1 MENFK
6 QKLTRIKTLLFDV
19 DGVLTNGQVFLM
31 ESGEFVRNMNSK
43 DGYALQLAVKKGYR
57 IAIITGGNSQ
67 IVKKALQ
74 GLGIEDVF
82 LSQHDKLQCYK
93 DYINEHDLKEDEI
106 LYMGDDLPDWEVM
119 KTSVLGACPADSV
132 DEILAIADY
141 ISPKKGGYGAVR
153 DVIEQVMKVQGK
165 WMTWFEEKDIKQ

>member
-93 DYINEHDLKEDEI
+93 DYINEHSLNEEEI
-106 LYMGDDLPDWEVM
+106 LYMGDDLPDYEVM
-119 KTSVLGACPADSV
+119 KRVGLAVCPFNSAH
-132 DEILAIADY
+132 EIKEICLY
-141 ISPKKGGYGAVR
+141 ISSRNGGEACVR
-153 DVIEQVMKVQGK
+153 DIIEQVMRSQG
-165 WMTWFEEKDIKQ
+165 TWEITGW

>member
-57 IAIITGGNSQ
+57 IGIITGGSSQ
-67 IVKKALQ
+67 IVKKALA
-74 GLGIEDVF
+74 GLGIEDIF

-93 DYINEHDLKEDEI
+93 DYINEHGLNEEEI
-106 LYMGDDLPDWEVM
+106 LFMGDDLPDYEVM
-119 KTSVLGACPADSV
+119 KRVGIAACPSDSAH
-132 DEILAIADY
+132 EIKEICIY
-141 ISPKKGGYGAVR
+141 ISNRKGGEACVR
-153 DVIEQVMKVQGK
+153 DIIEQVMRSQG
-165 WMTWFEEKDIKQ
+165 TWEITGW

>member
-31 ESGEFVRNMNSK
+31 ENGEFVRNMNSK

-57 IAIITGGNSQ
+57 VAIITGGNSQ
-67 IVKKALQ
+67 VLKKALHA
-74 GLGIEDVF
+74 LGIADVF

-93 DYINEHDLKEDEI
+93 DYINEHSLNEEEI
-106 LYMGDDLPDWEVM
+106 LYMGDDLPDYEVM
-119 KTSVLGACPADSV
+119 QRVGIASCPNNSAH
-132 DEILAIADY
+132 EIKEISIY
-141 ISPKKGGYGAVR
+141 ISNRNGGDGCAR
-153 DVIEQVMKVQGK
+153 DIIEQVMRSQGK
-165 WMTWFEEKDIKQ
+165 WEIAGW

>member
-57 IAIITGGNSQ
+57 IGIITGGNSQ
-67 IVKKALQ
+67 IVKKSLN
-74 GLGIEDVF
+74 GLGIEDIF

-93 DYINEHDLKEDEI
+93 DYINEHDLKEEEI
-106 LYMGDDLPDWEVM
+106 LFMGDDLPDYEVM
-119 KTSVLGACPADSV
+119 KRVGIAACPFNAAH
-132 DEILAIADY
+132 EIKE
-141 ISPKKGGYGAVR
+141 ISIYVSNKNGGEACVR
-153 DVIEQVMKVQGK
+153 DIVEQVMRSQG
-165 WMTWFEEKDIKQ
+165 TWEIMGW

>member
-67 IVKKALQ
+67 IVKNALQ

-82 LSQHDKLQCYK
+82 LSQHDKLLCYK
-93 DYINEHDLKEDEI
+93 DYINEHDLVEDEI
-106 LYMGDDLPDWEVM
+106 LYMGDDLPDYEVM
-119 KTSVLGACPADSV
+119 KRVGLAVCPFNAAY
-132 DEILAIADY
+132 EIKEICTY
-141 ISPKKGGYGAVR
+141 ISSRNGGEACVR
-153 DVIEQVMKVQGK
+153 DVVEQVMRSQG
-165 WMTWFEEKDIKQ
+165 TWEITGW

>member
-6 QKLTRIKTLLFDV
+6 QKLTGIKTLLFDV

-31 ESGEFVRNMNSK
+31 ESGEFIRNMNSK
-43 DGYALQLAVKKGYR
+43 DGFALQLAVKKGYR

-74 GLGIEDVF
+74 GLGIDDVF

-93 DYINEHDLKEDEI
+93 DYINEHSLNEEEI
-106 LYMGDDLPDWEVM
+106 LYMGDDLPDYEVM
-119 KTSVLGACPADSV
+119 KRVGIAACPNDSAH
-132 DEILAIADY
+132 EIKEISIY
-141 ISPKKGGYGAVR
+141 ISGRNGGQGCAR
-153 DVIEQVMKVQGK
+153 DIIEQVMRSQG
-165 WMTWFEEKDIKQ
+165 TWEITGW

>member
-19 DGVLTNGQVFLM
+19 DGVLTNGKVFLM
-31 ESGEFVRNMNSK
+31 ENGEFVRNMNSK

-67 IVKKALQ
+67 VVKKALHA
-74 GLGIEDVF
+74 LGIADVF

-93 DYINEHDLKEDEI
+93 DYINEHSLNEEEI
-106 LYMGDDLPDWEVM
+106 LYMGDDLPDYEVM
-119 KTSVLGACPADSV
+119 QRVGIASCPNNSAH
-132 DEILAIADY
+132 EIKEIAIY
-141 ISPKKGGYGAVR
+141 ISNRNGGEGCAR
-153 DVIEQVMKVQGK
+153 DIIEQVMRSQGK
-165 WMTWFEEKDIKQ
+165 WEIAGW

>member
-31 ESGEFVRNMNSK
+31 ENGEFVRNMNSK

-67 IVKKALQ
+67 VVKKALHA
-74 GLGIEDVF
+74 LGIADVF

-93 DYINEHDLKEDEI
+93 DYINEHSLNEEEI
-106 LYMGDDLPDWEVM
+106 LYMGDDLPDYEVM
-119 KTSVLGACPADSV
+119 QRVGIASCPNNSAH
-132 DEILAIADY
+132 EIKEIAIY
-141 ISPKKGGYGAVR
+141 ISNRNGGEGCAR
-153 DVIEQVMKVQGK
+153 DIIEQVMRSQGK
-165 WMTWFEEKDIKQ
+165 WEIAGW

>member
-43 DGYALQLAVKKGYR
+43 DGFALQLAVKKGYR
-57 IAIITGGNSQ
+57 IGIITGGNSQ
-67 IVKKALQ
+67 VVKKALA
-74 GLGIEDVF
+74 GLGIEDIF

-93 DYINEHDLKEDEI
+93 DYINEHSLNEEEI
-106 LYMGDDLPDWEVM
+106 LFMGDDLPDYEVM
-119 KTSVLGACPADSV
+119 QRVGIACCPADSAH
-132 DEILAIADY
+132 EIKEICIY
-141 ISPKKGGYGAVR
+141 ISGRKGGDACVR
-153 DVIEQVMKVQGK
+153 DIIEQVMRSQG
-165 WMTWFEEKDIKQ
+165 TWEIAGW